1 MIDLKKSSRDILS
14 ELSIEAKRLVRAGY
28 YNVDFDRKRAVRSLR
43 SSILSRDNKAIIAE
57 IKRASPSSGWLRKDL
72 DIKSIIASIERGG
85 AAGISILTMPRYF
98 HGDLKFLS
106 EASTITKLPLL
117 MKDFIVSSNQ
127 IEAGWRSGADAI
139 LLILKIFKKRYS
151 ELSIEEAIRKIHSLG
166 MEVLLEVHTREE
178 LLEASALD
186 VDLIG
191 VNSRNLETMN
201 VETDNFIHSITNIDV
216 NNKVLVAES
225 GINSPEQIS
234 MLKKLGYKA
243 FLIGTAIMNSNDIE
257 QAVKSFVGDP

>member
-1 MIDLKKSSRDILS
+1 
-14 ELSIEAKRLVRAGY
+14 
-28 YNVDFDRKRAVRSLR
+28 
-43 SSILSRDNKAIIAE
+43 
-57 IKRASPSSGWLRKDL
+57 
-72 DIKSIIASIERGG
+72 
-85 AAGISILTMPRYF
+85 
-98 HGDLKFLS
+98 
-106 EASTITKLPLL
+106 
-117 MKDFIVSSNQ
+117 
-127 IEAGWRSGADAI
+127 
-139 LLILKIFKKRYS
+139 YS
-151 ELSIEEAIRKIHSLG
+151 ELSIEEAIQKIHSLG

-201 VETDNFIHSITNIDV
+201 VETDNFIHSIANIDV
-216 NNKVLVAES
+216 NNRVLVAES

-243 FLIGTAIMNSNDIE
+243 FLIGTAIMKSNDVE